1 MPYSSCARPW
11 RLILA
16 GPNKLVIG
24 VDMYFVAKRIYHG
37 GEVGRASASAV
48 RIATAGVAV
57 GILVMIIS
65 ICVTIGFQREI
76 KGRVASLV
84 GHIQVVN
91 SETLYRNTPAPI
103 EVSDSLCQV
112 ISSLPGVVHVQRFAL
127 CMGMLKTDNDFRGI
141 YFRGVDS
148 TFDPSFLADNLVSG
162 SVPSFGLG
170 DTPSDSILISAS
182 MASVLQIE
190 VGQKVYAYFFD
201 KTLRARRFIVS
212 GVFQT
217 NMADFDAKMCY
228 ADVRTVQRLSKWE
241 ADQYSGAEIMLD
253 DFNAMDSVSANLSA
267 MFFMREDAYGQYYAT
282 PRVDDLFPQVFSWL
296 TLLDTNVVAILILMI
311 CVASVT
317 MVSGLLIIILER
329 TRFIGVMKAMGATNR
344 QLRSV
349 FLYLS
354 AMIVMRGLFYGNAV
368 ALLLLFIQK
377 ATGIIALDPESYY
390 LSQVPVYFPVWS
402 IALVNVVTLVVCV
415 LVLVIPTHV
424 VSRIHPARSIRFE

>member
-1 MPYSSCARPW
+1 MF
-11 RLILA
+11 
-16 GPNKLVIG
+16 
-24 VDMYFVAKRIYHG
+24 FVAKRIYQG
-37 GEVGRASASAV
+37 GEAGRASASAV

-91 SETLYRNTPAPI
+91 SETLYRNNPVPI
-103 EVSDSLCQV
+103 EVSDSLCKE
-112 ISSLPGVVHVQRFAL
+112 ISALHGVTHVQRFAL
-127 CMGMLKTDNDFRGI
+127 CMGMLKTEHAFRGI

-148 TFDPSFLADNLVSG
+148 SFDPSFLADNLVSG
-162 SVPSFGLG
+162 SLPSFGQG
-170 DTPSDSILISAS
+170 DAPSDSILLSAS
-182 MASVLQIE
+182 MASALQVE
-190 VGQKVYAYFFD
+190 VGQKIYAYFFD
-201 KTLRARRFIVS
+201 KNLRARRFVVS

-217 NMADFDAKMCY
+217 NMADFDDKMCF
-228 ADVRTVQRLSKWE
+228 ADVRTVQRLSGWE
-241 ADQYSGAEIMLD
+241 DDQYSGAEVILD
-253 DFNAMDSVSANLSA
+253 DFSSMDTVGTNLSS
-267 MFFMREDAYGQYYAT
+267 MFYMKEDAYGHYYAT
-282 PRVDDLFPQVFSWL
+282 PRVDELFPQVFSWL

-329 TRFIGVMKAMGATNR
+329 TRFIGVMKAMGATNS

-354 AMIVMRGLFYGNAV
+354 AMIVVRGLLFGNIIAF
-368 ALLLLFIQK
+368 ALLFIQH
-377 ATGIIALDPESYY
+377 ATGIVALDPESYY
-390 LSQVPVYFPVWS
+390 LARVPVYFPVWG
-402 IALVNVVTLVVCV
+402 IVLVNVITLVVCV
-415 LVLVIPTHV
+415 LVLIVPTHV

>member
-1 MPYSSCARPW
+1 MF
-11 RLILA
+11 
-16 GPNKLVIG
+16 
-24 VDMYFVAKRIYHG
+24 FVAKRIYQG
-37 GEVGRASASAV
+37 GEAGRASASAV

-91 SETLYRNTPAPI
+91 SETLYRNNPVPI
-103 EVSDSLCQV
+103 EVSDSLCRE
-112 ISSLPGVVHVQRFAL
+112 ISALHGVTHVQRFAL
-127 CMGMLKTDNDFRGI
+127 CMGMLKTEHAFRGI

-148 TFDPSFLADNLVSG
+148 SFDSSFLVDNLISG
-162 SVPSFGLG
+162 SLPSFGQG
-170 DTPSDSILISAS
+170 DAPSDSILLSAS
-182 MASVLQIE
+182 MASALQVE
-190 VGQKVYAYFFD
+190 VGQKIYAYFFD
-201 KTLRARRFIVS
+201 KNLRARRFVVS

-217 NMADFDAKMCY
+217 NMADFDDKMCF
-228 ADVRTVQRLSKWE
+228 ADVRTVQRLSGWE
-241 ADQYSGAEIMLD
+241 GDQYSGAEVILD
-253 DFNAMDSVSANLSA
+253 DFSSMDTVGTNLSS
-267 MFFMREDAYGQYYAT
+267 MFYMKEDAYGHYYAT
-282 PRVDDLFPQVFSWL
+282 PRVDELFPQVFSWL

-329 TRFIGVMKAMGATNR
+329 TRFIGVMKAMGATNS

-354 AMIVMRGLFYGNAV
+354 AMIVMRGLFMGNV
-368 ALLLLFIQK
+368 IALALLFIQK
-377 ATGIIALDPESYY
+377 LTGIVALDPESYY
-390 LSQVPVYFPVWS
+390 LARVPVYFPVWG
-402 IALVNVVTLVVCV
+402 IVLVNVITLVVCV
-415 LVLVIPTHV
+415 LLLIVPTHV

>member
-1 MPYSSCARPW
+1 MF
-11 RLILA
+11 
-16 GPNKLVIG
+16 
-24 VDMYFVAKRIYHG
+24 FVAKRIYQG
-37 GEVGRASASAV
+37 GEAGRASASAV

-91 SETLYRNTPAPI
+91 SETLYRNNPAPI
-103 EVSDSLCQV
+103 EVSDSLCRE
-112 ISSLPGVVHVQRFAL
+112 ISALHGVTHVQRFAL
-127 CMGMLKTDNDFRGI
+127 CMGMLKTEHAFRGI

-148 TFDPSFLADNLVSG
+148 SFDPSFLADNLVSG
-162 SVPSFGLG
+162 SVPSFGQG
-170 DTPSDSILISAS
+170 DAPSDSILLSAS
-182 MASVLQIE
+182 MASALQVE
-190 VGQKVYAYFFD
+190 VGQKIYAYFFD
-201 KTLRARRFIVS
+201 KNLRARRFVVS

-217 NMADFDAKMCY
+217 NMADLDDKMCF
-228 ADVRTVQRLSKWE
+228 ADVRTVQRLSGWE
-241 ADQYSGAEIMLD
+241 GDQYSGAEVILD
-253 DFNAMDSVSANLSA
+253 DFSSMDTVGTNLSS
-267 MFFMREDAYGQYYAT
+267 MFYMKEDAYGHYYAT
-282 PRVDDLFPQVFSWL
+282 PRVDELFPQVFSWL

-329 TRFIGVMKAMGATNR
+329 TRFIGVMKAMGATNS

-354 AMIVMRGLFYGNAV
+354 AMIVVRGLLFGNIIAF
-368 ALLLLFIQK
+368 ALLFIQHV
-377 ATGIIALDPESYY
+377 TGIVALDPESYY
-390 LSQVPVYFPVWS
+390 LARVPVYFPMWGIV
-402 IALVNVVTLVVCV
+402 LVNVITLVVCV
-415 LVLVIPTHV
+415 LVLIVPTHV

>member
-1 MPYSSCARPW
+1 MF
-11 RLILA
+11 
-16 GPNKLVIG
+16 
-24 VDMYFVAKRIYHG
+24 FVAKRIYQG
-37 GEVGRASASAV
+37 GEAGRASASAV

-91 SETLYRNTPAPI
+91 SETLYRNNPAPI
-103 EVSDSLCQV
+103 EVSDSLCRE
-112 ISSLPGVVHVQRFAL
+112 ISALHGVTHVQRFAL
-127 CMGMLKTDNDFRGI
+127 CMGMLKTEHAFRGI

-148 TFDPSFLADNLVSG
+148 SFDSSFLVDNLISG
-162 SVPSFGLG
+162 SLPSFGQG
-170 DTPSDSILISAS
+170 DAPSDSILLSAS
-182 MASVLQIE
+182 MASALQVE
-190 VGQKVYAYFFD
+190 VGQKIYAYFFD
-201 KTLRARRFIVS
+201 KNLRARRFVVS

-217 NMADFDAKMCY
+217 NMADFDDKMCF
-228 ADVRTVQRLSKWE
+228 ADVRTVQRLSGWE
-241 ADQYSGAEIMLD
+241 GDQYSGAEVILD
-253 DFNAMDSVSANLSA
+253 DFSSMDTVGTNLSS
-267 MFFMREDAYGQYYAT
+267 MFYMKEDAYGHYYAT
-282 PRVDDLFPQVFSWL
+282 PRVDELFPQVFSWL

-329 TRFIGVMKAMGATNR
+329 TRFIGVMKAMGATNS

-354 AMIVMRGLFYGNAV
+354 AMIVMRGLFMGNV
-368 ALLLLFIQK
+368 IALALLFIQK
-377 ATGIIALDPESYY
+377 LTGIVALDPESYY
-390 LSQVPVYFPVWS
+390 LARVPVYFPVWG
-402 IALVNVVTLVVCV
+402 IVLVNVITLVVCV
-415 LVLVIPTHV
+415 LVLIVPTHV

>member
-1 MPYSSCARPW
+1 MF
-11 RLILA
+11 
-16 GPNKLVIG
+16 
-24 VDMYFVAKRIYHG
+24 FVAKRIYQG
-37 GEVGRASASAV
+37 GEAGRASASAV

-91 SETLYRNTPAPI
+91 SETLYRNNPAPI
-103 EVSDSLCQV
+103 EVSDSLCRE
-112 ISSLPGVVHVQRFAL
+112 ISALHGVTHVQRFAL
-127 CMGMLKTDNDFRGI
+127 CMGMLKTEHAFRGI

-148 TFDPSFLADNLVSG
+148 SFDPSFLADNLVSG
-162 SVPSFGLG
+162 SVPSFGQG
-170 DTPSDSILISAS
+170 DAPSDSILLSAS
-182 MASVLQIE
+182 MASALQVE
-190 VGQKVYAYFFD
+190 VGHKIYAYFFD
-201 KTLRARRFIVS
+201 KNLRARRFVVS

-217 NMADFDAKMCY
+217 NMADFDDKMCF
-228 ADVRTVQRLSKWE
+228 ADVRTVQRLSGWE
-241 ADQYSGAEIMLD
+241 GDQYSGAEVILD
-253 DFNAMDSVSANLSA
+253 DFSSMDTVGTNLSS
-267 MFFMREDAYGQYYAT
+267 MFYMKEDAYGHYYAT
-282 PRVDDLFPQVFSWL
+282 PRVDELFPQVFSWL

-329 TRFIGVMKAMGATNR
+329 TRFIGVMKAMGATNS

-354 AMIVMRGLFYGNAV
+354 AMIVVRGLLFGNIIAF
-368 ALLLLFIQK
+368 ALLFIQH
-377 ATGIIALDPESYY
+377 ATGIVALDPESYY
-390 LSQVPVYFPVWS
+390 LACVPVYFPVWG
-402 IALVNVVTLVVCV
+402 IVLVNVITLVVCV
-415 LVLVIPTHV
+415 LVLIVPTHV

>member
-1 MPYSSCARPW
+1 MF
-11 RLILA
+11 
-16 GPNKLVIG
+16 
-24 VDMYFVAKRIYHG
+24 FVAKRIYQG
-37 GEVGRASASAV
+37 GEAGRASASAV

-91 SETLYRNTPAPI
+91 SETLYRNNLAPI
-103 EVSDSLCQV
+103 EVSDSLCRE
-112 ISSLPGVVHVQRFAL
+112 ISALHGVTHVQRFAL
-127 CMGMLKTDNDFRGI
+127 CMGMLKTEHAFRGI

-148 TFDPSFLADNLVSG
+148 SFDPSFLADNLVSG
-162 SVPSFGLG
+162 SVPSFGQG
-170 DTPSDSILISAS
+170 DAPSDSILLSAS
-182 MASVLQIE
+182 MASALQVE
-190 VGQKVYAYFFD
+190 VGLKIYAYFFD
-201 KTLRARRFIVS
+201 KNLRARRFVVS

-217 NMADFDAKMCY
+217 NMADFDDKMCF
-228 ADVRTVQRLSKWE
+228 ADVRTVQRLSGWE
-241 ADQYSGAEIMLD
+241 GDQYSGAEVILD
-253 DFNAMDSVSANLSA
+253 DFSSMDTVGTNLSS
-267 MFFMREDAYGQYYAT
+267 MFYMKEDAYGHYYAT
-282 PRVDDLFPQVFSWL
+282 PRVDELFPQVFSWL

-329 TRFIGVMKAMGATNR
+329 TRFIGVMKAMGATNS

-354 AMIVMRGLFYGNAV
+354 AMIVVRGLLFGNIIAF
-368 ALLLLFIQK
+368 ALLFIQH
-377 ATGIIALDPESYY
+377 ATGIVALDPESYY
-390 LSQVPVYFPVWS
+390 LARVPVYFHVWG
-402 IALVNVVTLVVCV
+402 IVLVNVITLVVCV
-415 LVLVIPTHV
+415 LVLIVPTHV

>member
-1 MPYSSCARPW
+1 MF
-11 RLILA
+11 
-16 GPNKLVIG
+16 
-24 VDMYFVAKRIYHG
+24 FVAKRIYQG
-37 GEVGRASASAV
+37 GEAGRASASAV

-91 SETLYRNTPAPI
+91 SETLYRNNPAPI
-103 EVSDSLCQV
+103 EVSDSLCRE
-112 ISSLPGVVHVQRFAL
+112 ISALHGVTHVQRFAL
-127 CMGMLKTDNDFRGI
+127 CMGMLKTEHAFRGI

-148 TFDPSFLADNLVSG
+148 SFDSSFLVDNLISG
-162 SVPSFGLG
+162 SLPSFGQG
-170 DTPSDSILISAS
+170 DAPSDSILLSAS
-182 MASVLQIE
+182 MASALQVE
-190 VGQKVYAYFFD
+190 VGQKIYAYFFD
-201 KTLRARRFIVS
+201 KNLRARRFVVS

-217 NMADFDAKMCY
+217 NMADFDDKMCF
-228 ADVRTVQRLSKWE
+228 ADVRTVQRLSGWE
-241 ADQYSGAEIMLD
+241 GDQYSGAEVILD
-253 DFNAMDSVSANLSA
+253 DFSSMDTVGTNLSS
-267 MFFMREDAYGQYYAT
+267 MFYMKEDAYGHYYAT
-282 PRVDDLFPQVFSWL
+282 PRVDELFPQVFSWL

-329 TRFIGVMKAMGATNR
+329 TRFIGVMKAMGATNS

-354 AMIVMRGLFYGNAV
+354 AMIVVRGLLFGNIIAF
-368 ALLLLFIQK
+368 ALLFIQH
-377 ATGIIALDPESYY
+377 ATGIVALDPESYY
-390 LSQVPVYFPVWS
+390 LARVPVYFPVWG
-402 IALVNVVTLVVCV
+402 IVLVNVITLVVCV
-415 LVLVIPTHV
+415 LVLIVPTHV

>member
-1 MPYSSCARPW
+1 MF
-11 RLILA
+11 I
-16 GPNKLVIG
+16 
-24 VDMYFVAKRIYHG
+24 VAKRIYQG
-37 GEVGRASASAV
+37 GEAGRASASAV

-91 SETLYRNTPAPI
+91 SETLYRNNPVPI
-103 EVSDSLCQV
+103 EVSDSLCKE
-112 ISSLPGVVHVQRFAL
+112 ISALHGVTHVQRFAL
-127 CMGMLKTDNDFRGI
+127 CMGMLKTEHAFRGI

-148 TFDPSFLADNLVSG
+148 SFDPSFLADNLVSG
-162 SVPSFGLG
+162 SVPSFGQG
-170 DTPSDSILISAS
+170 DAPSDSILLSAS
-182 MASVLQIE
+182 MASALQVE
-190 VGQKVYAYFFD
+190 VGQKIYAYFFD
-201 KTLRARRFIVS
+201 KNLRARRFVVS

-217 NMADFDAKMCY
+217 NMADFDDKMCF
-228 ADVRTVQRLSKWE
+228 ADVRTVQRLSGWE
-241 ADQYSGAEIMLD
+241 GDQYSGAEVILD
-253 DFNAMDSVSANLSA
+253 DFSSMDTVGTNLSS
-267 MFFMREDAYGQYYAT
+267 MFYMKEDAYGHYYAT
-282 PRVDDLFPQVFSWL
+282 PRVDELFPQVFSWL

-329 TRFIGVMKAMGATNR
+329 TRFIGVMKAMGATNS

-354 AMIVMRGLFYGNAV
+354 AMIVVRGLLFGNIIAF
-368 ALLLLFIQK
+368 ALLFIQH
-377 ATGIIALDPESYY
+377 ATGIVALDPESYY
-390 LSQVPVYFPVWS
+390 LARVPVYFPMWGIV
-402 IALVNVVTLVVCV
+402 LVNVITLVVCV
-415 LVLVIPTHV
+415 LVLIVPTHV

>member
-1 MPYSSCARPW
+1 MF
-11 RLILA
+11 
-16 GPNKLVIG
+16 
-24 VDMYFVAKRIYHG
+24 FVAKRIYQG
-37 GEVGRASASAV
+37 GEAGRASASAV

-91 SETLYRNTPAPI
+91 SETLYRNNPVPI
-103 EVSDSLCQV
+103 EVSDSLCKE
-112 ISSLPGVVHVQRFAL
+112 ISALHGVTHVQRFAL
-127 CMGMLKTDNDFRGI
+127 CMGMLKTEHAFRGI

-148 TFDPSFLADNLVSG
+148 SFDSSFLVDNLISG
-162 SVPSFGLG
+162 SLPSFGQG
-170 DTPSDSILISAS
+170 DAPSDSILLSAS
-182 MASVLQIE
+182 MASALQVE
-190 VGQKVYAYFFD
+190 VGQKIYAYFFD
-201 KTLRARRFIVS
+201 KNLRARRFVVS

-217 NMADFDAKMCY
+217 NMADFDDKMCF
-228 ADVRTVQRLSKWE
+228 ADVRTVQRLSGWE
-241 ADQYSGAEIMLD
+241 GDQYSGAEVILD
-253 DFNAMDSVSANLSA
+253 DFSSMDTVGTNLSS
-267 MFFMREDAYGQYYAT
+267 MFYMKEDAYGHYYAT
-282 PRVDDLFPQVFSWL
+282 PRVDELFPQVFSWL

-329 TRFIGVMKAMGATNR
+329 TRFIGVMKAMGATNS

-354 AMIVMRGLFYGNAV
+354 AMIVVRGLLFGNIIAF
-368 ALLLLFIQK
+368 ALLFIQH
-377 ATGIIALDPESYY
+377 ATGIVALDPESYY
-390 LSQVPVYFPVWS
+390 LARVPVYFPVWG
-402 IALVNVVTLVVCV
+402 IVLVNVITLVVCV
-415 LVLVIPTHV
+415 LVLIVPTHV

>member
-1 MPYSSCARPW
+1 MF
-11 RLILA
+11 
-16 GPNKLVIG
+16 
-24 VDMYFVAKRIYHG
+24 FVAKRIYQG
-37 GEVGRASASAV
+37 GEAGRASASAV

-91 SETLYRNTPAPI
+91 SETLYRNNPAPI
-103 EVSDSLCQV
+103 EVSDSLCRE
-112 ISSLPGVVHVQRFAL
+112 ISALHGVTHVQRFAL
-127 CMGMLKTDNDFRGI
+127 CMGMLKTEHAFRGI

-148 TFDPSFLADNLVSG
+148 SFDPSFLADNLFSG
-162 SVPSFGLG
+162 SVPSFGQ
-170 DTPSDSILISAS
+170 DDAPSDSILLSAS
-182 MASVLQIE
+182 MASALQVE
-190 VGQKVYAYFFD
+190 VGQKIYAYFFD
-201 KTLRARRFIVS
+201 KNLRARRFVVS

-217 NMADFDAKMCY
+217 NMADFDDKMCF
-228 ADVRTVQRLSKWE
+228 ADVRTVQRLSGWE
-241 ADQYSGAEIMLD
+241 GDQYSGAEVILD
-253 DFNAMDSVSANLSA
+253 DFSSMDTVGTNLSS
-267 MFFMREDAYGQYYAT
+267 MFYMKEDAYGHYYAT
-282 PRVDDLFPQVFSWL
+282 PRVDELFPQVFSWL

-329 TRFIGVMKAMGATNR
+329 TRFIGVMKAMGATNS

-354 AMIVMRGLFYGNAV
+354 AMIVMRGLFMGNV
-368 ALLLLFIQK
+368 IALALLFIQK
-377 ATGIIALDPESYY
+377 VTGIVALDPESYY
-390 LSQVPVYFPVWS
+390 LARVPVYFPVWG
-402 IALVNVVTLVVCV
+402 IVLVNVITLVVCV
-415 LVLVIPTHV
+415 LVLIVPTHV

>member
-1 MPYSSCARPW
+1 MF
-11 RLILA
+11 
-16 GPNKLVIG
+16 
-24 VDMYFVAKRIYHG
+24 FVAKRIYQG
-37 GEVGRASASAV
+37 GEAGRASASAV

-91 SETLYRNTPAPI
+91 SETLYRNNPAPI
-103 EVSDSLCQV
+103 EVSDSLCRE
-112 ISSLPGVVHVQRFAL
+112 ISALHGVTHVQRFAL
-127 CMGMLKTDNDFRGI
+127 CMGMLKTEHAFRGI

-148 TFDPSFLADNLVSG
+148 SFDPSFLADNLVSG
-162 SVPSFGLG
+162 SVPSFGQG
-170 DTPSDSILISAS
+170 DAPSDSILLSAS
-182 MASVLQIE
+182 MASALQVE
-190 VGQKVYAYFFD
+190 VGQKIYAYFFD
-201 KTLRARRFIVS
+201 KNLRARRFVVS

-217 NMADFDAKMCY
+217 NMADFDDKMCF
-228 ADVRTVQRLSKWE
+228 ADVRTVQRLSGWE
-241 ADQYSGAEIMLD
+241 GDQYSGAEVILD
-253 DFNAMDSVSANLSA
+253 DFSSMDTVGTNLSS
-267 MFFMREDAYGQYYAT
+267 MFYMKEDAYGHYYAT
-282 PRVDDLFPQVFSWL
+282 PRVDELFPQVFSWL

-354 AMIVMRGLFYGNAV
+354 AMIVMRGLFMGNV
-368 ALLLLFIQK
+368 IALALLFIQK
-377 ATGIIALDPESYY
+377 VTGIVALDPESYY
-390 LSQVPVYFPVWS
+390 LARVPVYFPVWG
-402 IALVNVVTLVVCV
+402 IVLVNVITLVVCV
-415 LVLVIPTHV
+415 LVLIVPTHV
-424 VSRIHPARSIRFE
+424 VSRIQPARSIRFE

>member
-1 MPYSSCARPW
+1 MF
-11 RLILA
+11 
-16 GPNKLVIG
+16 
-24 VDMYFVAKRIYHG
+24 FVAKRIYQG
-37 GEVGRASASAV
+37 GEAGRASASAV

-91 SETLYRNTPAPI
+91 SETLYRNNPAPI
-103 EVSDSLCQV
+103 EVSDSLCRE
-112 ISSLPGVVHVQRFAL
+112 ISALHGVTHVQRFAL
-127 CMGMLKTDNDFRGI
+127 CMGMLKTEHAFRGI

-148 TFDPSFLADNLVSG
+148 SFDPSFLVDNLISG
-162 SVPSFGLG
+162 SVPSFGQG
-170 DTPSDSILISAS
+170 DAPSDSILLSAS
-182 MASVLQIE
+182 MASALQVE
-190 VGQKVYAYFFD
+190 VGQKIYAYFFD
-201 KTLRARRFIVS
+201 KNLRARRFVVS

-217 NMADFDAKMCY
+217 NMADFDDKMCF
-228 ADVRTVQRLSKWE
+228 ADVRTVQRLSGWE
-241 ADQYSGAEIMLD
+241 GDQYSGAEVILD
-253 DFNAMDSVSANLSA
+253 DFSSMDTVGTNLSS
-267 MFFMREDAYGQYYAT
+267 MFYMKEDAYGHYYAT
-282 PRVDDLFPQVFSWL
+282 PRVDELFPQVFSWL

-329 TRFIGVMKAMGATNR
+329 TRFIGVMKAMGATNS

-354 AMIVMRGLFYGNAV
+354 AMIVVRGLLFGNIIAF
-368 ALLLLFIQK
+368 ALLFIQH
-377 ATGIIALDPESYY
+377 ATGIVALDPESYY
-390 LSQVPVYFPVWS
+390 LARVPVYFPVWG
-402 IALVNVVTLVVCV
+402 IVLVNVITLVVCV
-415 LVLVIPTHV
+415 LVLIVPTHV

>member
-1 MPYSSCARPW
+1 MF
-11 RLILA
+11 
-16 GPNKLVIG
+16 
-24 VDMYFVAKRIYHG
+24 FVAKRIYQG
-37 GEVGRASASAV
+37 GEAGRASASAV

-91 SETLYRNTPAPI
+91 SETLYRNNPAPI
-103 EVSDSLCQV
+103 EVSDSLCRE
-112 ISSLPGVVHVQRFAL
+112 ISALHGVTHVQRFAL
-127 CMGMLKTDNDFRGI
+127 CMGMLKTEHAFRGI

-148 TFDPSFLADNLVSG
+148 SFDPSFLADNLVSG
-162 SVPSFGLG
+162 SVPSFGQ
-170 DTPSDSILISAS
+170 DDAPSDSILLSAS
-182 MASVLQIE
+182 MASALQVE
-190 VGQKVYAYFFD
+190 VGQKIYAYFFD
-201 KTLRARRFIVS
+201 KNLRARRFVVS

-217 NMADFDAKMCY
+217 NMADFDDKMCF
-228 ADVRTVQRLSKWE
+228 ADVRTVQRLSGWE
-241 ADQYSGAEIMLD
+241 DDQYSGAEVILD
-253 DFNAMDSVSANLSA
+253 DFSSMDTVGTNLSS
-267 MFFMREDAYGQYYAT
+267 MFYMKEDAYGHYYAT
-282 PRVDDLFPQVFSWL
+282 PRVDELFPQVFSWL

-329 TRFIGVMKAMGATNR
+329 TRFIGVMKAMGATNS

-354 AMIVMRGLFYGNAV
+354 AMIVVRGLLFGNIIAF
-368 ALLLLFIQK
+368 ALLFIQH
-377 ATGIIALDPESYY
+377 ATGIVALDPESYY
-390 LSQVPVYFPVWS
+390 LARVPVYFPVWG
-402 IALVNVVTLVVCV
+402 IVLVNVITLVVCV
-415 LVLVIPTHV
+415 LVLIVPTHV

>member
-1 MPYSSCARPW
+1 MF
-11 RLILA
+11 
-16 GPNKLVIG
+16 
-24 VDMYFVAKRIYHG
+24 FVAKRIYQG
-37 GEVGRASASAV
+37 GEAGRASASAV

-91 SETLYRNTPAPI
+91 SETLYRNNPAQI
-103 EVSDSLCQV
+103 EVSDSLCRE
-112 ISSLPGVVHVQRFAL
+112 ISALHGVTHVQRFAL
-127 CMGMLKTDNDFRGI
+127 CMGMLKTEHAFRGI

-148 TFDPSFLADNLVSG
+148 SFDPSFLADNLVSG
-162 SVPSFGLG
+162 SVPSFGQG
-170 DTPSDSILISAS
+170 DAPSDSILLSAS
-182 MASVLQIE
+182 MASALQVE
-190 VGQKVYAYFFD
+190 VGQKIYAYFFD
-201 KTLRARRFIVS
+201 KNLRARRFVVS

-217 NMADFDAKMCY
+217 NMADFDDKMCF
-228 ADVRTVQRLSKWE
+228 ADVRTVQRLSGWE
-241 ADQYSGAEIMLD
+241 GDQYSGAEVILD
-253 DFNAMDSVSANLSA
+253 DFSSMDTVGTNLSS
-267 MFFMREDAYGQYYAT
+267 MFYMKEDTYGHYYAT
-282 PRVDDLFPQVFSWL
+282 PRVDELFPQVFSWL

-329 TRFIGVMKAMGATNR
+329 TRFIGVMKAMGATNS

-354 AMIVMRGLFYGNAV
+354 AMIVVRGLLFGNIIAF
-368 ALLLLFIQK
+368 ALLFIQH
-377 ATGIIALDPESYY
+377 ATGIVALDPESYY
-390 LSQVPVYFPVWS
+390 LARVPVYFPVWG
-402 IALVNVVTLVVCV
+402 IVLVNVITLVVCV
-415 LVLVIPTHV
+415 LVLIVPTHV